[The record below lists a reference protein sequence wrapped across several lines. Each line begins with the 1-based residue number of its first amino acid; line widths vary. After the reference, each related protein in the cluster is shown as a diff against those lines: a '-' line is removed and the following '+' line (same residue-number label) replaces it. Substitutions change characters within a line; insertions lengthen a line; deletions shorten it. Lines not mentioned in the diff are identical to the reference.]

1 MSIIFIISGI
11 ILFIIVYLLITQ
23 TPQKLQSI
31 AVLPNSFII
40 PGIII
45 LIACSIAPA
54 IFNINENSVN
64 SEIRNLFILIG
75 LVILC
80 LSKEKRETESLNG
93 LRFITLISSLIV
105 VSFIYQTFLI
115 LNIFKL
121 KESTGSQLTICTLAI
136 YLFVFHVNKMRL
148 DKK

>member
-1 MSIIFIISGI
+1 MIFIISGI
-11 ILFIIVYLLITQ
+11 ILFMIVHLLMTKSPQRLESIT
-23 TPQKLQSI
+23 
-31 AVLPNSFII
+31 VLPNSFMI

-54 IFNINENSVN
+54 IFNINGNSVN

-115 LNIFKL
+115 LNFFKL
-121 KESTGSQLTICTLAI
+121 RESTGSQLTICTLAI
-136 YLFVFHVNKMRL
+136 YLFVFHVNKRRL
-148 DKK
+148 NKK